1 MPLATPGLRRRRG
14 RAGGVR
20 SASLCCERRGTAVPS
35 SFPAVRQ
42 DGEAPGVRRG

>member
-20 SASLCCERRGTAVPS
+20 SGSLRCERRGTAVP
-35 SFPAVRQ
+35 AVRQ
-42 DGEAPGVRRG
+42 DSEAPGVRRG